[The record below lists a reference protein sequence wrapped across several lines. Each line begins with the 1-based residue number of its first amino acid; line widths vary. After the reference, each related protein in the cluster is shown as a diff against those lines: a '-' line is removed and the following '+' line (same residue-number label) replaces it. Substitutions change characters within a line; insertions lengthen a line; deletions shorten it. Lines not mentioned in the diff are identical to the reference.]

1 MSGIFEII
9 FCTENPEYHII
20 DGNLEYDENEEIPD
34 VRKGNFSLQSQL
46 FRSAN
51 ILAEEYLK
59 KEAID
64 HQFIQILR
72 IYKLT
77 EYEVII

>member
-1 MSGIFEII
+1 MEVI

-20 DGNLEYDENEEIPD
+20 DGDLEYEENEEIPD
-34 VRKGNFSLQSQL
+34 VIKGNFSLDSKI

-51 ILAEEYLK
+51 ILVSEYLK

-64 HQFIQILR
+64 YQFIQILK

-77 EYEVII
+77 EYENII